1 MAKINLSRRS
11 FLQGAGATA
20 AAVATAGMLASCGSK
35 PTEDRANGS
44 ADDASTMTY
53 EPAET
58 MDVDIVVVGAGSSG
72 VAAAVQAVEL
82 GANTLLLEKN
92 TKCGGN
98 GQLTEGMF
106 ALNSQMEK
114 DLGIGDDVTF
124 RQIISAEQEFF
135 NYRIN
140 ALLWKD
146 MVEASGDDI
155 DWMAS
160 HGVKLSGVIDNYY
173 GLGKFDCFH
182 WFEDGKGSN
191 YTDPMVASAES
202 MGATVMTEAP
212 ALNLIIDNGQVKG
225 LYAKKADG
233 SILQVNAKAVIL
245 CSGGYAQNDE
255 IMLERG
261 WDLTYSHNNGIDG
274 HDGDGLRMAI
284 SAGANDVS
292 RERCFLREAY
302 SYGIDFFATMSQTI
316 HRGGPVLWVNE
327 DAERYTNENCGHFV
341 PQCVGNAV
349 HTQGAS
355 YQVMSQEI
363 IDYFV
368 AANDYSKLSTDLDE
382 AADACPGDN
391 FYKAE
396 TIAELAEKQGL
407 DAAALEATVARY
419 NELCDKGEDDDF
431 DKEAEFMIPVKTG
444 PFYILR
450 QDMAFWTSIGGIDTN
465 RKMEVITPLR
475 KKTSIRSAS
484 KAHRS
489 KASCPLANSLSTEPI
504 ASSAP
509 KTARFSTSDIRRL
522 LPTPKRTRF
531 PRLQASSKSAAKAW
545 PMPFL
550 YTTRKNTTPRRDTCL
565 PPMATRQASQGHQL
579 RRRLV
584 AKRQRHTRAKRCVL
598 LFRFAG
604 GKEK

>member
-1 MAKINLSRRS
+1 MKTTNLSRRS

-20 AAVATAGMLASCGSK
+20 AVVATAGMLAGCNANSSGS
-35 PTEDRANGS
+35 DVDVSAAGS
-44 ADDASTMTY
+44 SAVDY
-53 EPAET
+53 EPAES

-72 VAAAVQAVEL
+72 VAAAVQAAEL
-82 GANTLLLEKN
+82 GATTLLLEKN

-106 ALNSQMEK
+106 ALNSQMQK
-114 DLGIGDDVTF
+114 DLGVGDDVTF
-124 RQIISAEQEFF
+124 RQIIAAEQEFF

-146 MVEASGDDI
+146 MVGASGDDI

-160 HGVKLSGVIDNYY
+160 HGVKFSGVVDNYH

-191 YTDPMVASAES
+191 YIDPMVASAES
-202 MGATVMTEAP
+202 MGATVMTETS
-212 ALNLIIDNGQVKG
+212 ALDLIVENGQVKG
-225 LYAKKADG
+225 LYAEKSDG
-233 SILQVNAKAVIL
+233 PILQVNAKAVIL
-245 CSGGYAQNDE
+245 CSGGYAQNEE

-261 WDLTYSHNNGIDG
+261 WDLTYSHNNGIEG

-284 SAGANDVS
+284 AAGANDVS

-302 SYGIDFFATMSQTI
+302 SFGIDFFAIMSQTI

-355 YQVMSQEI
+355 YQVLSQEI
-363 IDYFV
+363 VDYFMV
-368 AANDYSKLSTDLDE
+368 ANDYPELPADLDE
-382 AADACPGDN
+382 AAEACPGEN
-391 FYKAE
+391 FYKAD

-419 NELCDKGEDDDF
+419 NELCDKGEDDDY
-431 DKEAEFMIPVKTG
+431 DKEAEFLIPVKTG

-450 QDMAFWTSIGGIDTN
+450 QDMAFWTSIGGIDAN
-465 RKMEVITPLR
+465 RKMEVITSKGDPIPGLYSAGTDSCNLYR
-475 KKTSIRSAS
+475 ETYTMSIP
-484 KAHRS
+484 
-489 KASCPLANSLSTEPI
+489 ASCNANNCYSG
-504 ASSAP
+504 
-509 KTARFSTSDIRRL
+509 
-522 LPTPKRTRF
+522 RT
-531 PRLQASSKSAAKAW
+531 AAKNA
-545 PMPFL
+545 FE
-550 YTTRKNTTPRRDTCL
+550 TC
-565 PPMATRQASQGHQL
+565 
-579 RRRLV
+579 V
-584 AKRQRHTRAKRCVL
+584 K
-598 LFRFAG
+598 
-604 GKEK
+604 